1 MEKASES
8 SDLAMSKHQAK
19 EEVKDLAAEG
29 SLVTGS
35 AGQFGP
41 HGDASSSSSSFTE
54 RGNPCLDLL
63 QQLSSNIDGYLK
75 VDVAP
80 ILQQSYGFEVEGV
93 PSILQNLSD
102 KVAEKKEDLLREKQV
117 YKEKM
122 MALASII

>member
-1 MEKASES
+1 MEKAAES
-8 SDLAMSKHQAK
+8 SDLAMTKHQVK
-19 EEVKDLAAEG
+19 EEG

-35 AGQFGP
+35 TGQFGP
-41 HGDASSSSSSFTE
+41 HGDASSSSFTE
-54 RGNPCLDLL
+54 GGNPCLALL

-80 ILQQSYGFEVEGV
+80 ILQQSHSFEVEGV
-93 PSILQNLSD
+93 PTILQNLSD